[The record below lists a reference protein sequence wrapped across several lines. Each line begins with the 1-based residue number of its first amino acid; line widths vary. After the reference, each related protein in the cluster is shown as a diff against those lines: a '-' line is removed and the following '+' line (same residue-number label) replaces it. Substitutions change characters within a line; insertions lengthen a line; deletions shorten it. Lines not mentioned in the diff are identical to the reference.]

1 MPTRPIEARGY
12 FRIEGGKFLSSEYRD
27 LYPCGYAKDEDK
39 NIVEIGF
46 LLIALTDNGHDY
58 MGKHAE
64 TPQVPSC
71 VSAAYWVNNAKADEI
86 RDNYLLIKD
95 ESKYFNRLTNLLR
108 QGGMEKEDIVDL
120 LMIFTTDYYL
130 GRTFAEVRQTH
141 QDWGFNQRIMN
152 EQDEEVIVPTF
163 QRCSL
168 EAFRNEKES
177 A

>member
-1 MPTRPIEARGY
+1 MFKPIEARGY
-12 FRIEGGKFLSSEYRD
+12 FRIEGSKFLGSEYRD
-27 LYPCGYAKDEDK
+27 LYPCGYAKDENK
-39 NIVEIGF
+39 QIVEIGF

-58 MGKHAE
+58 KGKHAE

-71 VSAAYWVNNAKADEI
+71 VSAAYWSNNAKADDI

-141 QDWGFNQRIMN
+141 TEWGFNQKVT
-152 EQDEEVIVPTF
+152 DDFGVVTIVPTF

-168 EAFRNEKES
+168 EQYA